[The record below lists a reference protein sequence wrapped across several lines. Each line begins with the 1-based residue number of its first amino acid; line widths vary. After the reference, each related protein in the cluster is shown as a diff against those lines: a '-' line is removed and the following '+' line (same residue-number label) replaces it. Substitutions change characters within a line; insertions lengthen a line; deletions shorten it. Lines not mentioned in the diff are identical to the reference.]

1 MTQYSDSYGTVS
13 SSYLSYFQN
22 HIGALD
28 NAIAFRTGDKE
39 YSCLVQSPNGQVE
52 KIVIT
57 TNNSYGGSIQST
69 VTAVDSFDY
78 TITNEYYVYSN
89 FGVGQRLGGY
99 DRMTTVI
106 AFGVFMA
113 LLLMIFS
120 RVVQIFKRRLG

>member
-1 MTQYSDSYGTVS
+1 MTQYTDRYSTVS

-28 NAIAFRTGDKE
+28 NAIAFRTGQHE
-39 YSCLVQSPNGQVE
+39 YGCLIQSPNGEVE
-52 KIVIT
+52 QIILST
-57 TNNSYGGSIQST
+57 AGDFIQTT
-69 VTAVDSFDY
+69 VTSVQSFDY
-78 TITNEYYVYSN
+78 TISNEYYVYSN

-99 DRMTTVI
+99 DRMNTIV

-113 LLLMIFS
+113 LLLMVFS